1 MLPGRLL
8 LPLALPLRWEAGQQE
23 ARPSL
28 AWAGEGCIFPF
39 RAKPVRDLRPR
50 QGALSTRGEGL
61 ERVRE
66 GRLGCELPSA
76 LPASPPLAPG
86 GWPLAQEDRAC
97 LGMSSLLPTA
107 FPNPIRLPGSAQIA
121 PPN

>member
-8 LPLALPLRWEAGQQE
+8 CPLALPLVWEAGQQA

-28 AWAGEGCIFPF
+28 ARAGEGCIFPF
-39 RAKPVRDLRPR
+39 RAKPVRDLLPR
-50 QGALSTRGEGL
+50 QVALSTRGEGL

-66 GRLGCELPSA
+66 GRLGGEFRPPFPRPLPW
-76 LPASPPLAPG
+76 LLEVG
-86 GWPLAQEDRAC
+86 PLAQEDRAC

-107 FPNPIRLPGSAQIA
+107 FPNPIRLPGSDQIV